1 MNCRQTTL
9 RHAGKPVNAQ
19 LKIPL
24 DPVANG
30 KGQKEGNGHD
40 YQKDGDTPHFAG
52 EQLVRPLGEQILPF
66 LVEQDFTDDFPDEV
80 IFLVDDVRLVAAIQH
95 LGKVH
100 RVLLRDLLILL
111 QQLQRMPA
119 VVRQTWITTLQ
130 LRHDLVDLVLDLIGI
145 DHGIL

>member
-9 RHAGKPVNAQ
+9 RHAGEPVNAQ
-19 LKIPL
+19 LKISL

-40 YQKDGDTPHFAG
+40 SQKDGDTPHFAG
-52 EQLVRPLGEQILPF
+52 EQLVRPLGDQILPF
-66 LVEQDFTDDFPDEV
+66 LVEQDFTDDFP
-80 IFLVDDVRLVAAIQH
+80 VAAIQH

-119 VVRQTWITTLQ
+119 VVRQAWITTLQ
-130 LRHDLVDLVLDLIGI
+130 LQHDLVDLVLDLIGI